1 MLYFLKFMGVVM
13 DIVEEIQK
21 IEALIEIYEES
32 NEPEERMDMKQTI
45 GSSIA
50 AVKKES
56 RSLPEDLQKQVQ
68 AQLADFEEILTY

>member
-1 MLYFLKFMGVVM
+1 M

-45 GSSIA
+45 RASIA
-50 AVKKES
+50 AIKKEIV
-56 RSLPEDLQKQVQ
+56 SLPQELQKQVQ
-68 AQLADFEEILTY
+68 AQLNDFEEILTY

>member
-1 MLYFLKFMGVVM
+1 M

-45 GSSIA
+45 RASIA
-50 AVKKES
+50 AIQKEIV
-56 RSLPEDLQKQVQ
+56 SLPQELQTQVQ
-68 AQLADFEEILTY
+68 AQLNDFEEILTY